1 MSSGLKEEH
10 KKQNKVA
17 RREERIRNL
26 TKDSDFVWLMHDS
39 EDVDNMSDQE
49 ILKEYKRYK
58 KANPNGINWEEV

>member
-1 MSSGLKEEH
+1 MSSGLKQEH

-26 TKDSDFVWLMHDS
+26 TEDSDFVWLMHDS

-49 ILKEYKRYK
+49 ILKEYERYK
-58 KANPNGINWEEV
+58 KQILME